1 MNNYHYIIAGLPEL
15 LPDFPARQFSYGDT
29 AAAIREQLSKA
40 DRKKVDWLEYGFEPA
55 NLSHYFYH
63 ALKKQKS
70 KLLQEY
76 FLLDKAI
83 RNASVKYISAQEG
96 KEDGIK
102 YILSPE
108 EPSELFDEV
117 RVNSI
122 FKIPNLIEREL
133 EMDRYRWEKINSL
146 IQWHYFDMEVILAFL
161 AKGLIV
167 RRWLALDPDNGSM
180 LFRTYVDEIRGT
192 FNRYANNQEY

>member
-15 LPDFPARQFSYGDT
+15 FPDFPAHRFSYEET
-29 AAAIREQLSKA
+29 SAAIKEQLSDA
-40 DRKKVDWLEYGFEPA
+40 DRKKVEWLEYGFEPA

-63 ALKKQKS
+63 TLKKQKS

-83 RNASVKYISAQEG
+83 RNASVKYISAAEG
-96 KEDGIK
+96 KESGIK
-102 YILSPE
+102 YLLTPE
-108 EPSELFDEV
+108 EPSDLFDAT
-117 RVNSI
+117 RINSI
-122 FKIPNLIEREL
+122 FKISNLIEREL
-133 EMDRYRWEKINSL
+133 EMDKYRWEKINDI

-161 AKGLIV
+161 AKGMII
-167 RRWLALDPDNGSM
+167 RRWLALDSEKGAL

-192 FNRYANNQEY
+192 FQSAV